1 MSARGLPGRRVA
13 LMRAGMRTMGLAIS
27 LGQAKVGARGLI
39 RVAKASAKR
48 LINSA
53 KNERPP
59 RSDPFDPTPAD
70 EGSSAYGSCLCEPIL
85 ACGARVGVVRNA
97 ARGLQQPGHLAE
109 NPCRPGL
116 CAADVRRRDRSRRR
130 EQGAA

>member
-53 KNERPP
+53 KNERPR

-70 EGSSAYGSCLCEPIL
+70 EGSSAYGSCLRESVL
-85 ACGARVGVVRNA
+85 ACGARVDLVRNV
-97 ARGLQQPGHLAE
+97 ARGLQQPRHFAAK
-109 NPCRPGL
+109 PARSRL
-116 CAADVRRRDRSRRR
+116 CAAD
-130 EQGAA
+130 